1 MANDIFLRE
10 SDFRKIFKDH
20 LRIQAS
26 QKPIANLF
34 GPRMRSKI
42 DYSPYY
48 QRHYVWDKPKA
59 AYFIESIDHLRI
71 QASQKPI
78 ANLFGPR
85 MRSKIDYSPYYQR
98 HYVWDKP
105 KAAYFIESI
114 LLGTAIPPL
123 VFFHSNSKIEV
134 VVGTQTEETT
144 T

>member
-59 AYFIESIDHLRI
+59 AYFIESI
-71 QASQKPI
+71 
-78 ANLFGPR
+78 
-85 MRSKIDYSPYYQR
+85 
-98 HYVWDKP
+98 
-105 KAAYFIESI
+105 
-114 LLGTAIPPL
+114 LLGTEIPPL

-134 VVGTQTEETT
+134 VDGRQRYETINRFMKDEFALAGSGLDRLKN
-144 T
+144 